1 MHLDLMHICKI
12 FIKINR
18 YLCFSFQTFLFMQID
33 YQIHLRSFNMVTI
46 ENNILILSVLY
57 MFVCAMRTVHKNYT
71 GIFYQRS
78 ELTVPSV

>member
-12 FIKINR
+12 FMKINR

-46 ENNILILSVLY
+46 ENDILILSDCICLYVRCVLFIRIIPEY
-57 MFVCAMRTVHKNYT
+57 FTND
-71 GIFYQRS
+71 
-78 ELTVPSV
+78 LN